1 MSILDAQRYAESMTR
16 KELADVLKKGYHP
29 LIPVHVV
36 AARAEDLKKLDEA
49 QKKLEQIAGIPEPGQ
64 DIASKL
70 AQYLESQPGRQ
81 EQNPFMPEGPSQR
94 MAAMPGQGPGGAMP
108 TPGVPSV
115 PGGAGG
121 PMPGM
126 PRMPQGGAMTAG
138 MPMRAAGGGLVPEYQ
153 TGGFY
158 GEQEEEDF
166 VGDLGDPIE
175 LPTIFRRAGLKY
187 LLHDSLGDLGL
198 PYPDQSYE
206 DFLADRDE
214 AWGDVQTGTV
224 PLAGMIGPGGGAKGL
239 QFLLNLQKR
248 GTSLVPRISQLPA
261 TIGNKLPAVIRSRL
275 PARLGGASGA
285 PASTGTAVIP
295 WQAPRAKWIPGGGA
309 GAAGGAG
316 MGSRIFDFL
325 RRNKGKIATAGG
337 IAGAFLGES
346 LFGGDDEIDDDLLQ
360 EMLRGDVRSSGVSSG
375 YQRQLAMMED
385 LAETASTPNA
395 HELARQKIIE
405 DQLKKYPGRIADVER
420 LRPTEEQYDASR
432 RGSLLKA
439 VSDTMAARNTGG
451 DSRFSQ
457 IGDRIRDFDKEGTAE
472 AKAYLD
478 AISALED
485 EQAGLGATLEGEL
498 GERLRAG
505 ERFDQAR
512 LAALQSET
520 EYQRGRDMYPA
531 SMISSVQRI
540 LKDHAEAPA
549 MSPYSDAEI
558 AFIRQK
564 LMRTL
569 QGGGIGGGMADS
581 AMLSRLAG
589 ESGDRNR
596 WGLDNLL
603 YGAGLSG
610 IARKLPGAWALAAG
624 IPAFGQLETAVRE
637 IGDDDKYFG

>member
-29 LIPVHVV
+29 LIPIHVV
-36 AARAEDLKKLDEA
+36 AAQAEDLKKSDEA
-49 QKKLEQIAGIPEPGQ
+49 VKKLEQAMGIPEPGQ

-70 AQYLESQPGRQ
+70 AQYLESNPGRQ

-121 PMPGM
+121 SMPGM

-166 VGDLGDPIE
+166 LGDLGDSLFGVEIGRSGRP
-175 LPTIFRRAGLKY
+175 LSQGYLDARASAAENIQNIGIP
-187 LLHDSLGDLGL
+187 GMMG
-198 PYPDQSYE
+198 P
-206 DFLADRDE
+206 A
-214 AWGDVQTGTV
+214 
-224 PLAGMIGPGGGAKGL
+224 AGGKGL
-239 QFLLNLQKR
+239 QLLLNLQKR

-261 TIGNKLPAVIRSRL
+261 TIGSKLPATIRSRL

-295 WQAPRAKWIPGGGA
+295 YQVPRAKWIPGGGA

-325 RRNKGKIATAGG
+325 RRHKGKIATAGG
-337 IAGAFLGES
+337 IGGLFLGES
-346 LFGGDDEIDDDLLQ
+346 LFGGDDEIDDDLFQ

-375 YQRQLAMMED
+375 YQRQLAMMDE

-420 LRPTEEQYDASR
+420 LRPTEDQYAASR
-432 RGSLLKA
+432 RGAGLKA
-439 VSDTMAARNTGG
+439 ISDMMAARNMGG

-531 SMISSVQRI
+531 SMIPSIQRI
-540 LKDHAEAPA
+540 LRDHAESQSIGAE
-549 MSPYSDAEI
+549 SPYSDAEI

-564 LMRTL
+564 LIRTL
-569 QGGGIGGGMADS
+569 QGGGIGGGMVNTE
-581 AMLSRLAG
+581 MLSRLAG
-589 ESGDRNR
+589 ASGDGDRS
-596 WGLDNLL
+596 GLDNLL
-603 YGAGLSG
+603 YGGALSG
-610 IARKLPGAWALAAG
+610 AAATANKLRRGFG
-624 IPAFGQLETAVRE
+624 IPFALGAVPQFYRAVKE
-637 IGDDDKYFG
+637 FGDDDKLLG

>member
-1 MSILDAQRYAESMTR
+1 
-16 KELADVLKKGYHP
+16 
-29 LIPVHVV
+29 
-36 AARAEDLKKLDEA
+36 
-49 QKKLEQIAGIPEPGQ
+49 
-64 DIASKL
+64 
-70 AQYLESQPGRQ
+70 
-81 EQNPFMPEGPSQR
+81 
-94 MAAMPGQGPGGAMP
+94 
-108 TPGVPSV
+108 
-115 PGGAGG
+115 
-121 PMPGM
+121 
-126 PRMPQGGAMTAG
+126 
-138 MPMRAAGGGLVPEYQ
+138 
-153 TGGFY
+153 
-158 GEQEEEDF
+158 
-166 VGDLGDPIE
+166 
-175 LPTIFRRAGLKY
+175 
-187 LLHDSLGDLGL
+187 
-198 PYPDQSYE
+198 
-206 DFLADRDE
+206 
-214 AWGDVQTGTV
+214 
-224 PLAGMIGPGGGAKGL
+224 
-239 QFLLNLQKR
+239 
-248 GTSLVPRISQLPA
+248 
-261 TIGNKLPAVIRSRL
+261 
-275 PARLGGASGA
+275 
-285 PASTGTAVIP
+285 
-295 WQAPRAKWIPGGGA
+295 
-309 GAAGGAG
+309 

-325 RRNKGKIATAGG
+325 RRNKGKIGLNIGG
-337 IAGAFLGES
+337 IGALMLGES
-346 LFGGDDEIDDDLLQ
+346 LFGGDDEIDDDIFQ

-375 YQRQLAMMED
+375 YQRQLAMMDD

-395 HELARQKIIE
+395 HELTRQKIIE

-569 QGGGIGGGMADS
+569 QGGGIGGGMVNTE
-581 AMLSRLAG
+581 MLSRLAG

-610 IARKLPGAWALAAG
+610 ITHKLPGAWKLLAG
-624 IPAFGQLETAVRE
+624 IPAFNQLETAVRE
-637 IGDDDKYFG
+637 IGDDDKYLG

>member
-29 LIPVHVV
+29 LIPIHVV
-36 AARAEDLKKLDEA
+36 AAQAEDLKKSDEA
-49 QKKLEQIAGIPEPGQ
+49 VKKLEQVMGIPEPGQ

-70 AQYLESQPGRQ
+70 AQYLESNPGRQ

-121 PMPGM
+121 SMPGM

-166 VGDLGDPIE
+166 LGDLGDPLGVE
-175 LPTIFRRAGLKY
+175 RGRSGRPLSQGYLDARASAAENIQNIGIP
-187 LLHDSLGDLGL
+187 GMMG
-198 PYPDQSYE
+198 P
-206 DFLADRDE
+206 A
-214 AWGDVQTGTV
+214 
-224 PLAGMIGPGGGAKGL
+224 AGGKGL
-239 QFLLNLQKR
+239 QLLLNLQKR

-261 TIGNKLPAVIRSRL
+261 TIGSKLPATIRSRL
-275 PARLGGASGA
+275 PARMRGA
-285 PASTGTAVIP
+285 PTSQDLQLSLNLP
-295 WQAPRAKWIPGGGA
+295 PGGGA
-309 GAAGGAG
+309 GAAGGAGGAG

-325 RRNKGKIATAGG
+325 RRHKGKIATAGG
-337 IAGAFLGES
+337 IGGLFLGES
-346 LFGGDDEIDDDLLQ
+346 LFGGDDEIDDDLFQ

-375 YQRQLAMMED
+375 YQRQLAMMDD

-395 HELARQKIIE
+395 HERARQKIIE

-420 LRPTEEQYDASR
+420 LRPTEDQYAASR
-432 RGSLLKA
+432 RGAGLKA
-439 VSDTMAARNTGG
+439 ISDMMAARNMGG

-569 QGGGIGGGMADS
+569 QGGGIGGGMADP
-581 AMLSRLAG
+581 AILSRLAG

-610 IARKLPGAWALAAG
+610 ITHKLPGAWKLVAG

-637 IGDDDKYFG
+637 IGDDDKYLG